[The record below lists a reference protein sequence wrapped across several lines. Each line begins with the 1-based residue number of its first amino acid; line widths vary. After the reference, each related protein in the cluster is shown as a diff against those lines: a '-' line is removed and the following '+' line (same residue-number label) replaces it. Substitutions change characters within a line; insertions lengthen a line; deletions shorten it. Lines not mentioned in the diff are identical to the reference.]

1 MRRNGRR
8 RGGQPERTRPK
19 FDEAGL
25 ALVYQ
30 GEKASGED
38 STFFKLVSR

>member
-1 MRRNGRR
+1 VV
-8 RGGQPERTRPK
+8 QK
-19 FDEAGL
+19 FKDSEL

-38 STFFKLVSR
+38 RTFAKLVSP